1 MPKPHHTFPRLQT
14 SPNVNASCGNH
25 SNPHTPDSHTF
36 ALGGGFCSLPHT
48 PCTTY
53 RDSQAPGQRRSIWT
67 TMRRDRQSRIH
78 SIIEARPVNAH
89 TSAPGHQDNVGFLSV
104 KELPKAIRIR
114 ARDVAWLLGQRTKNR
129 AVRVSE
135 LADAIRTTA
144 FDEDDAV
151 IDSLAAE
158 ERDGANFDPIEQ
170 SADFDTIQEI
180 VALRWAAR
188 TLLRLQLEHPDPAT
202 RQAVDDIMA
211 RINSPKKKLRLP
223 VPQPLTSGPSFYLPA
238 AKFALEKQLHLFD
251 DLDMDDGSL
260 SSSSEELSDY
270 DDEGLGAYP
279 GASENSGTNVQS
291 LGGSKANAAAAVAA
305 FAASVSRRGSRTGI
319 SIDQEAHAAH
329 LAWVRKYAEYANTHW
344 EYGAPHLFQ
353 LLNPLP
359 QCGFAMAS
367 TFESIFRVQRS
378 SIKEPEA
385 CYLLAAAA
393 AQAKCYPLV
402 CLAEERVVSSC
413 YDDGD
418 IYEAWLSQGISA
430 ASAKI
435 QLLARFGMLL
445 CARPWTIAAQD
456 IKQYVDEYVRI
467 HSEALAH
474 HVGRPRGDSGN
485 GLSLPH
491 RAVHR
496 SLSTSVVSG
505 APAMAPAPK
514 AMPMIL
520 SEFSRK
526 SLEENAIR
534 DLLHCIMVMA
544 VGHGLSSFA
553 SACGIAPDVDQPS
566 GSFFGHMDAL
576 APVEIVAGLSYI
588 QPPPPPVFSSH
599 RENEKQQGQQ
609 QGQQGQRQQAWVP
622 PMFVDQVERNTA
634 DLLFR
639 LQFGTPPE

>member
-305 FAASVSRRGSRTGI
+305 FAASV
-319 SIDQEAHAAH
+319 
-329 LAWVRKYAEYANTHW
+329 
-344 EYGAPHLFQ
+344 
-353 LLNPLP
+353 
-359 QCGFAMAS
+359 
-367 TFESIFRVQRS
+367 
-378 SIKEPEA
+378 
-385 CYLLAAAA
+385 
-393 AQAKCYPLV
+393 
-402 CLAEERVVSSC
+402 
-413 YDDGD
+413 
-418 IYEAWLSQGISA
+418 
-430 ASAKI
+430 
-435 QLLARFGMLL
+435 
-445 CARPWTIAAQD
+445 
-456 IKQYVDEYVRI
+456 
-467 HSEALAH
+467 
-474 HVGRPRGDSGN
+474 
-485 GLSLPH
+485 
-491 RAVHR
+491 
-496 SLSTSVVSG
+496 
-505 APAMAPAPK
+505 
-514 AMPMIL
+514 
-520 SEFSRK
+520 
-526 SLEENAIR
+526 
-534 DLLHCIMVMA
+534 
-544 VGHGLSSFA
+544 
-553 SACGIAPDVDQPS
+553 
-566 GSFFGHMDAL
+566 
-576 APVEIVAGLSYI
+576 
-588 QPPPPPVFSSH
+588 
-599 RENEKQQGQQ
+599 
-609 QGQQGQRQQAWVP
+609 
-622 PMFVDQVERNTA
+622 
-634 DLLFR
+634 
-639 LQFGTPPE
+639 